1 MWVPLRLFYR
11 WKSGLREVKSML
23 FKVTRPVRWCQDSN
37 LTRSTSRPALF
48 PLDPHC
54 SKCDA
59 LSSPS
64 SHREPLQ
71 NAGDSALPPTCRARI
86 CIWTSPP
93 AVLYA
98 CQAEKL
104 CPQPPS
110 SGNVGLCLYFPS
122 AVNTGH
128 LWKIVKVF
136 VAQSCP
142 TLCNPMDC
150 NPPGSSVHGILQARI
165 LEWVAIPFSRGFSWP
180 RDQTPV
186 SSIAGRFVTIW
197 ATGEV
202 HRTP

>member
-1 MWVPLRLFYR
+1 MWVPLHLFYR

-23 FKVTRPVRWCQDSN
+23 AVQGHTSVRWCQDSD

-48 PLDPHC
+48 PLDPRC
-54 SKCDA
+54 SKCDT

-98 CQAEKL
+98 CQAEL
-104 CPQPPS
+104 CPQPP

-128 LWKIVKVF
+128 LWKIWKCSLLSHVRLFATPWTVTH
-136 VAQSCP
+136 QDPLS
-142 TLCNPMDC
+142 M
-150 NPPGSSVHGILQARI
+150 G
-165 LEWVAIPFSRGFSWP
+165 FSRQEYWS
-180 RDQTPV
+180 
-186 SSIAGRFVTIW
+186 
-197 ATGEV
+197 E
-202 HRTP
+202 

>member
-48 PLDPHC
+48 PLDPRC

-110 SGNVGLCLYFPS
+110 SGNVRLCPMKKEILHVGS
-122 AVNTGH
+122 AVHAPKFPLMLTRWNSTDFQG
-128 LWKIVKVF
+128 KKKY
-136 VAQSCP
+136 
-142 TLCNPMDC
+142 
-150 NPPGSSVHGILQARI
+150 
-165 LEWVAIPFSRGFSWP
+165 
-180 RDQTPV
+180 
-186 SSIAGRFVTIW
+186 
-197 ATGEV
+197 
-202 HRTP
+202 

>member
-1 MWVPLRLFYR
+1 MWVPLCLFDR

-23 FKVTRPVRWCQDSN
+23 FKVTRLVRWCQDSD
-37 LTRSTSRPALF
+37 LTRSTSRPVLF
-48 PLDPHC
+48 PLDPCC

-98 CQAEKL
+98 CQAEKR
-104 CPQPPS
+104 CPQPSS

-128 LWKIVKVF
+128 LWKIVKESDTTMSEQQHF
-136 VAQSCP
+136 VKNSSHPWKKTCLHRKLSCVAG
-142 TLCNPMDC
+142 LGWRSIGCLSGFGEMD
-150 NPPGSSVHGILQARI
+150 
-165 LEWVAIPFSRGFSWP
+165 
-180 RDQTPV
+180 
-186 SSIAGRFVTIW
+186 
-197 ATGEV
+197 
-202 HRTP
+202 